1 MEIALNDKLYCTE
14 TLDNYMGLPLFEIGK
29 TYTVLAIRGCDIY
42 MNHNLYAD
50 EYGPLNI
57 IFVEKYFY
65 NIKELRKKK
74 LNKMKNNSI

>member
-1 MEIALNDKLYCTE
+1 MKIALGDKLYCTE
-14 TLDNYMGLPLFEIGK
+14 TLDNVLGEPLFENGK
-29 TYTVLAIRGCDIY
+29 SYTVLEIRGCDIY
-42 MNHNLYAD
+42 MNHNLYAN

-57 IFVEKYFY
+57 IFVKKYFY